1 MAAELGYVREQWEA
15 AQEQCQRM
23 GVERGRWMV
32 ECRAYRNERLM
43 LRAELARKRKQ
54 LMEWEEEMGLGRE
67 KGEERERQWVAFEK
81 DALFEL
87 EAARAGEVE
96 ARGELGRMEGRVV
109 ELEKEL
115 EGGHS
120 LRGSGEDCE
129 RPMESE
135 QEVAQRR
142 EVWMREMQRV
152 LLDTGTGAVDTV
164 VAMVRGALG
173 EVDVGLR
180 LAHAEVRLLREDEAR
195 REKERERLERAL
207 AECHQGMVLAEER
220 ARAASPEGLVRDNA
234 LLRALVD
241 RQRRQVEEQGAE
253 LQRLRR
259 GRHLWMSVNV
269 LAALVMVGLAVLVYQ
284 MLAGVLG

>member
-1 MAAELGYVREQWEA
+1 
-15 AQEQCQRM
+15 
-23 GVERGRWMV
+23 
-32 ECRAYRNERLM
+32 
-43 LRAELARKRKQ
+43 
-54 LMEWEEEMGLGRE
+54 
-67 KGEERERQWVAFEK
+67 
-81 DALFEL
+81 
-87 EAARAGEVE
+87 
-96 ARGELGRMEGRVV
+96 
-109 ELEKEL
+109 
-115 EGGHS
+115 
-120 LRGSGEDCE
+120 
-129 RPMESE
+129 
-135 QEVAQRR
+135 
-142 EVWMREMQRV
+142 V